1 MRHFITGYDY
11 FESTRQLNQWMG
23 ATAKAFWGNPAF
35 GFSTSPIP
43 ATFAAWGEVTE
54 HAFDRVSAV
63 PDWGIDTVVS
73 GGRDYL
79 VDIRTVVDKPFC
91 KLLHFRVDREE
102 PAKRKILLIAPLSGH
117 HATLVR
123 KTVVSLLP
131 DCDVFVT
138 EWKNA
143 RDVPLSKGK
152 FDIEDSTLYLLDF
165 MEHLGRDLHVI
176 AVCQPAPLA
185 LAATAYLAEIHPER
199 QPKTLTLIGGPIDP
213 AANPTE
219 VTDFGRTVTMG
230 QLENLAITQVG
241 SGFAGIGRSVYP
253 GAMQLASFISMNWQ
267 THYQAYRD
275 QIFAVARG
283 RDAEHDR
290 HNLFYDE
297 YLAVLD
303 MTAEFYLS
311 TVKRIFKDRE
321 IARNK
326 FIVNG
331 HQVDIGKISNTAVLT
346 VEGERDDISAP
357 GQCSAAL
364 KLLTGLDDSQK
375 QSHLAPDAGHYGI
388 FSGKAWRGDIRPIVL
403 DFIDKFAK

>member
-1 MRHFITGYDY
+1 MRHFIMGYDY
-11 FESTRQLNQWMG
+11 FESTRQMNQWMG

-43 ATFAAWGEVTE
+43 STFAAWGKVTE

-63 PDWGIDTVVS
+63 PDWGIDAVVS
-73 GGRDYL
+73 NGRDYL

-91 KLLHFRVDREE
+91 NLVHFKVDREE
-102 PAKRKILLIAPLSGH
+102 PAKRHILLIAPLSGH
-117 HATLVR
+117 HATLVC
-123 KTVVSLLP
+123 KTVLSLLP

-152 FDIEDSTLYLLDF
+152 FDIEDATLYLLDF
-165 MEHLGRDLHVI
+165 MEYLGGDLHVI

-230 QLENLAITQVG
+230 QLENLAITKVG

-303 MTAEFYLS
+303 MTEEFYLS

-321 IARNK
+321 VARNK
-326 FIVNG
+326 FVVNG
-331 HQVDIGKISNTAVLT
+331 HQVDIGKISDTAVLT

-364 KLLTGLDDSQK
+364 KLLTGLDENKK

-388 FSGKAWRGDIRPIVL
+388 FSGKAWRRDIRPIVL